1 MSPALPREGTEGRCG
16 RTWSAFGRQF
26 VCRRPAG
33 HEGTGHGCVADLP
46 GDLARPTPPVPA
58 AEDEDGLLPIEQ
70 SLASALWTRWAD
82 PEGGPVIVIMDDP
95 RTVARSLREW
105 LAANTR
111 PDPAA
116 RTAPE
121 PTSWHATHWHLT
133 DGRCVSPDDEVTD
146 DRIEREGGEE

>member
-1 MSPALPREGTEGRCG
+1 
-16 RTWSAFGRQF
+16 
-26 VCRRPAG
+26 
-33 HEGTGHGCVADLP
+33 VADLP